1 MTYILEDP
9 SRSDISPPEELTCS
23 LSHPHKKT
31 IEVCK
36 HLARVCDLTTPNMAA
51 PSCEDRV
58 EDRHNRSI
66 PTLICPWE
74 HNNPHVDESAFV
86 LTKDLSDI
94 GIGIV
99 SNQPIRAT
107 EVLVGLWPDEQVA
120 DEPWFF
126 LGDVKRIA
134 PLGGGFWIMGVALTE
149 FANQDHQ
156 DALRPLRSLAERLRV
171 PSPVSTE
178 PMRAT

>member
-1 MTYILEDP
+1 MFSFT
-9 SRSDISPPEELTCS
+9 SR
-23 LSHPHKKT
+23 KKT

-74 HNNPHVDESAFV
+74 QNNPRVDESAFV

-99 SNQPIRAT
+99 SSQPIRAT
-107 EVLVGLWPDEQVA
+107 ELLVGLWPDEQVA

-149 FANQDHQ
+149 FANQEHQ
-156 DALRPLRSLAERLRV
+156 DALGPLRSLAERLRV
-171 PSPVSTE
+171 PPPVSTE
-178 PMRAT
+178 PLRAT